1 MRNIIILIFSCLFLS
16 FLHGQSNPISD
27 EKWSAIV
34 DHTNANVTKNYIE
47 SVSLT
52 REDSS
57 YYLENLKERLNESS
71 FNSPLPFDSL
81 EIYLKQEFER
91 TFEKVSFK
99 INETKTKE
107 KDLDTL
113 FVAIGTILKDVKE
126 EQLIDS
132 EPLSKLRTDIE
143 GYINPTVEEN
153 VQNISNVIAK
163 SEVIPKRGESIFTL
177 SNAAIVFLF
186 ALLVFFIVRSI
197 NKGKKI
203 RKLEASIEEK
213 RNEINKKSFK
223 IPELNTKIDKLQK
236 KIKGLESDLSK
247 VKSTPNQNF
256 NSSSS
261 SSSSFEN
268 KADNTRVWNT
278 VVSEPVLTS
287 FYAGK
292 PSPNRVFVNTT
303 KEILDQ
309 ETVFKFTYIDST
321 KTSAEFEVILVS
333 DFMMRQIINSPDDFL
348 YRVCNNANSNQE
360 FQRNI
365 KTERK
370 GLARLV
376 NGEWVVKETDKALI
390 QFQ

>member
-1 MRNIIILIFSCLFLS
+1 MRNLIILIFSCLFLS

-27 EKWSAIV
+27 EKWSAMV

-52 REDSS
+52 KKDSL
-57 YYLENLKERLNESS
+57 YYLDNLKVRLNESS
-71 FNSPLPFDSL
+71 INSPLPFDSL

-99 INETKTKE
+99 INEVKTKE

-113 FVAIGTILKDVKE
+113 FVAIGTILKGVKD

-132 EPLSKLRTDIE
+132 QPLALLRTDIE

-153 VQNISNVIAK
+153 VENISNVNAK

-186 ALLVFFIVRSI
+186 ALLIFFIVRSI

-203 RKLEASIEEK
+203 RKLEASIEKK
-213 RNEINKKSFK
+213 REELVTAKSIDIPKLKNEINS
-223 IPELNTKIDKLQK
+223 LNEEKASLENKLK
-236 KIKGLESDLSK
+236 K
-247 VKSTPNQNF
+247 VKYNSNHNF
-256 NSSSS
+256 NSSSPS
-261 SSSSFEN
+261 TNLEN
-268 KADNTRVWNT
+268 ETEKTKVWET
-278 VVSEPVLTS
+278 PKSKPVLTS

-292 PSPNRVFVNTT
+292 SNLDRIFVKTT
-303 KEILDQ
+303 QEVLDQ

-321 KTSAEFEVILVS
+321 KTSAEFEVVLVS
-333 DFMMRQIINSPDDFL
+333 DFMKRQIINSPDDFL

-360 FQRNI
+360 FQRDIN
-365 KTERK
+365 TERK
-370 GLARLV
+370 GLARLI
-376 NGEWVVKETDKALI
+376 NGEWVVNEADKALI
-390 QFQ
+390 KFQ